1 MPPSTERMSRVDTA
15 WLRMDNDVNL
25 MMIVGVW
32 LLTPAITYEQ
42 LAERVRDKLLQYGRF
57 RQRVNQDAMGASW
70 VEDESLDVSH
80 HIVVHKLARR
90 RGQSERA
97 ALQELVGRLSTT
109 PLDPTRPLWQF
120 HFIEDYEGGSALVA
134 RIHHCIADG
143 IALISV
149 MLSITDGGIDPPQ
162 RRRKSEE
169 KDAGDGDWLTDAIVK
184 PFTDLTVK
192 AIGMYGSG
200 VAKSVEVLANPY
212 QPLFG
217 SLDMARSGYQV
228 VSDAAAM
235 ALMPDDSPTVLK
247 GMPSG
252 VKHVAWGEPIPL
264 DEVKAIGKALNAS
277 INDVLL
283 SCVAGAF
290 GQYLRQR
297 GDDPQGKEIRAMVPV
312 NLRPLEKAYQLG
324 NRFGLVPL
332 VLPIGIENPI
342 ERVYAVRQRMKEL
355 KGSYQ
360 PLLAFA
366 VLSVAGLLIKPAQDA
381 LLNMFAKKATAV
393 MTNVPGPAKPLKF
406 CGSTLRQ
413 TMFWVPQSGHIGVG
427 VSILSYGGGVQFG
440 LITDEALC
448 PKPQEVIDR
457 FEPEFEKLVMVT
469 LMLPWGEAA

>member
-32 LLTPAITYEQ
+32 LLTPAIAYEQ

-57 RQRVNQDAMGASW
+57 RQRVNQDAMGATW

-97 ALQELVGRLSTT
+97 ALQELVGRLATT

-120 HFIEDYEGGSALVA
+120 HFIENYEGGSALVA

-162 RRRKSEE
+162 RRRKSED
-169 KDAGDGDWLTDAIVK
+169 KDSESDWLTDAIVK
-184 PFTDLTVK
+184 PFTGLATK

-200 VAKSVEVLANPY
+200 VARSVEALANPY

-217 SLDMARSGYQV
+217 SIDMARSGYQV
-228 VSDAAAM
+228 ISDAAAM
-235 ALMPDDSPTVLK
+235 ALMPDDSPTALK

-252 VKHVAWGEPIPL
+252 VKHVAWGEPIRL

-283 SCVAGAF
+283 SCVAGAI
-290 GQYLRQR
+290 GQYLRER
-297 GDDPQGKEIRAMVPV
+297 GDDPAGKEIRAMVPV

-332 VLPIGIENPI
+332 VLPIGIANPI

-366 VLSVAGLLIKPAQDA
+366 VLSVAGLLIKPAQDV

-448 PKPQEVIDR
+448 PKPQEIIDR
-457 FEPEFEKLVMVT
+457 FEPEFEKLTILT